1 MKYLEERASA
11 IQPLESFHKLVKSG
25 KKLRVKLGVDP
36 TAPDVTLGWYAIIR
50 ALRKFQEEGHTAV
63 LILGEFTAQVG
74 DPSGKSETRT
84 LLEESDVSE
93 NSKGV
98 LPVIKNILHEDN
110 LEIVSNKDWLSKLT
124 TSELVNLASSTTL
137 AQMLERD
144 DFSKRFDNNNPI
156 SLMEFFYPMFQGY
169 DSVAI
174 KADIEIGGHDQLWNL
189 MLGREIQKFYDLD
202 PQVAMTFPLLI
213 GTDGKKKMS
222 QSLNN
227 YISVSDKPED
237 IFGKIMSIPD
247 EVMWDY
253 FLMLTDVPLNEIDD
267 MKKNIDSGEN
277 PFEYYNLTREEF
289 RHDTS
294 IAATHFIV
302 NLEKGKNQQQRQNS
316 DGETFA
322 DNVLGGWIDCGT
334 RACQTCMAPIGSKKN
349 EPTEKGRTHVH
360 GSVQYLS
367 HRQDQAVLG
376 LLLYN
381 YTHWK
386 KNESTSVNIQLV
398 GGDSAKERSQ
408 YWWIGTT
415 RNRNGPFGGANTVA
429 DWRPNIKEM
438 KDGKH

>member
-11 IQPLESFHKLVKSG
+11 IQPLDSFHKLVKSK

-84 LLEESDVSE
+84 LLEESDVSD

-110 LEIVSNKDWLSKLT
+110 LEIVTNKDWLSKLT

-144 DFSKRFDNNNPI
+144 DFSKRFEKNNPI
-156 SLMEFFYPMFQGY
+156 SLMEFFYPIFQGY

-253 FLMLTDVPLNEIDD
+253 FLMLTDVPLNEIDE

-277 PFEYYNLTREEF
+277 PFEYKKQLGQLIVQDIYSKDEASNALKIFQNITINKNIPEDIPIYDLNITGEVHLPKILTEQNIT
-289 RHDTS
+289 TS
-294 IAATHFIV
+294 
-302 NLEKGKNQQQRQNS
+302 NS
-316 DGETFA
+316 EARRLITAGSFKIDGEKYTDLDVDFNEIA
-322 DNVLGGWIDCGT
+322 GKTLQLG
-334 RACQTCMAPIGSKKN
+334 K
-349 EPTEKGRTHVH
+349 
-360 GSVQYLS
+360 
-367 HRQDQAVLG
+367 
-376 LLLYN
+376 
-381 YTHWK
+381 
-386 KNESTSVNIQLV
+386 
-398 GGDSAKERSQ
+398 
-408 YWWIGTT
+408 
-415 RNRNGPFGGANTVA
+415 RNFFIFN
-429 DWRPNIKEM
+429 
-438 KDGKH
+438 

>member
-11 IQPLESFHKLVKSG
+11 IQPLESFHELVKSE

-144 DFSKRFDNNNPI
+144 DFSKRFENNNPI

-253 FLMLTDVPLNEIDD
+253 FLMLTDVPLNEIDE

-277 PFEYYNLTREEF
+277 PFEYKKQLGQLIVQDIYSKDKASNALEVFQNITINKNIPENIPIYDLNFTGEVHLPKILTEQSI
-289 RHDTS
+289 TS
-294 IAATHFIV
+294 SNSEARRLIAAGSFKI
-302 NLEKGKNQQQRQNS
+302 
-316 DGETFA
+316 DGEKYKNLDVDFIEISGKTLQ
-322 DNVLGGWIDCGT
+322 LG
-334 RACQTCMAPIGSKKN
+334 K
-349 EPTEKGRTHVH
+349 
-360 GSVQYLS
+360 
-367 HRQDQAVLG
+367 
-376 LLLYN
+376 
-381 YTHWK
+381 
-386 KNESTSVNIQLV
+386 
-398 GGDSAKERSQ
+398 
-408 YWWIGTT
+408 
-415 RNRNGPFGGANTVA
+415 RNFFIFN
-429 DWRPNIKEM
+429 
-438 KDGKH
+438 

>member
-11 IQPLESFHKLVKSG
+11 IQPLESFHELVKSG

-50 ALRKFQEEGHTAV
+50 ALRKFQDEGHTAV

-144 DFSKRFDNNNPI
+144 DFSKRFENNNPI

-189 MLGREIQKFYDLD
+189 MLGREIQKFYNLD

-253 FLMLTDVPLNEIDD
+253 FLMLTDVPLNEIDE
-267 MKKNIDSGEN
+267 MKKNIDNGEN
-277 PFEYYNLTREEF
+277 PFEYKKQLGQMIVQDIYSK
-289 RHDTS
+289 DKAS
-294 IAATHFIV
+294 IALDAFQNITINK
-302 NLEKGKNQQQRQNS
+302 NLPEDIPIYDLNIAGEVHVPKILTEQGITTSNS
-316 DGETFA
+316 EARRLITAGSFKIDGEKYTELDVDFSEISGKTLQ
-322 DNVLGGWIDCGT
+322 LG
-334 RACQTCMAPIGSKKN
+334 K
-349 EPTEKGRTHVH
+349 
-360 GSVQYLS
+360 
-367 HRQDQAVLG
+367 
-376 LLLYN
+376 
-381 YTHWK
+381 
-386 KNESTSVNIQLV
+386 
-398 GGDSAKERSQ
+398 
-408 YWWIGTT
+408 
-415 RNRNGPFGGANTVA
+415 RNFFIFN
-429 DWRPNIKEM
+429 
-438 KDGKH
+438 

>member
-11 IQPLESFHKLVKSG
+11 IQPLESFHELVKSG

-144 DFSKRFDNNNPI
+144 DFSKRFENNNPI

-253 FLMLTDVPLNEIDD
+253 FLMLTDVPLNEIDE

-277 PFEYYNLTREEF
+277 PFEYKKQLGQLIVQDIYSKDEASNALEVFQNITINKNIPEDIPIYDLNITGEVHLPKILTEQSI
-289 RHDTS
+289 TS
-294 IAATHFIV
+294 S
-302 NLEKGKNQQQRQNS
+302 NS
-316 DGETFA
+316 EARRLITAGSFKIDGEKYTDLDVDFIEISGKTLQ
-322 DNVLGGWIDCGT
+322 LG
-334 RACQTCMAPIGSKKN
+334 K
-349 EPTEKGRTHVH
+349 
-360 GSVQYLS
+360 
-367 HRQDQAVLG
+367 
-376 LLLYN
+376 
-381 YTHWK
+381 
-386 KNESTSVNIQLV
+386 
-398 GGDSAKERSQ
+398 
-408 YWWIGTT
+408 
-415 RNRNGPFGGANTVA
+415 RNFFIFN
-429 DWRPNIKEM
+429 
-438 KDGKH
+438 

>member
-11 IQPLESFHKLVKSG
+11 IQPLDSFHKLVKSK

-144 DFSKRFDNNNPI
+144 DFSKRFEKNNPI
-156 SLMEFFYPMFQGY
+156 SLMEFFYPIFQGY

-253 FLMLTDVPLNEIDD
+253 FLMLTDVPLNEIDE

-277 PFEYYNLTREEF
+277 PFEYKKQLGQLIVQDIYSKDEASNALKIFQNITINKNIPEDIPIYDLNITGEVHLPKILTEQNIT
-289 RHDTS
+289 TS
-294 IAATHFIV
+294 
-302 NLEKGKNQQQRQNS
+302 NS
-316 DGETFA
+316 EARRLITA
-322 DNVLGGWIDCGT
+322 
-334 RACQTCMAPIGSKKN
+334 GSFK
-349 EPTEKGRTHVH
+349 
-360 GSVQYLS
+360 
-367 HRQDQAVLG
+367 
-376 LLLYN
+376 
-381 YTHWK
+381 
-386 KNESTSVNIQLV
+386 I
-398 GGDSAKERSQ
+398 
-408 YWWIGTT
+408 
-415 RNRNGPFGGANTVA
+415 
-429 DWRPNIKEM
+429 
-438 KDGKH
+438 DGKKYTDLDVDFNEIAGKTLQLGKRNFFIFN

>member
-11 IQPLESFHKLVKSG
+11 IQPLESFHELVKSG

-144 DFSKRFDNNNPI
+144 DFSKRFENNNPI

-253 FLMLTDVPLNEIDD
+253 FLMLTDVPLNEIDE

-277 PFEYYNLTREEF
+277 PFEYKKQLGQLIVQDIYSKDEASNALEVFQNITINKNIPEDIPIYDLNITGQVHLPKILTEQSI
-289 RHDTS
+289 TS
-294 IAATHFIV
+294 S
-302 NLEKGKNQQQRQNS
+302 NS
-316 DGETFA
+316 EARRLITAGSFKIDGEKYTDLDVEFIEISGKTLQ
-322 DNVLGGWIDCGT
+322 LG
-334 RACQTCMAPIGSKKN
+334 K
-349 EPTEKGRTHVH
+349 
-360 GSVQYLS
+360 
-367 HRQDQAVLG
+367 
-376 LLLYN
+376 
-381 YTHWK
+381 
-386 KNESTSVNIQLV
+386 
-398 GGDSAKERSQ
+398 
-408 YWWIGTT
+408 
-415 RNRNGPFGGANTVA
+415 RNFFIFN
-429 DWRPNIKEM
+429 
-438 KDGKH
+438 

>member
-11 IQPLESFHKLVKSG
+11 IQPLDSFQELVKSR

-50 ALRKFQEEGHTAV
+50 ALKKFQEEGHTAV

-144 DFSKRFDNNNPI
+144 DFSKRFENNNPI

-227 YISVSDKPED
+227 YISVSEKPED

-247 EVMWDY
+247 DVMWDY
-253 FLMLTDVPLNEIDD
+253 FLMLTDIPLSEIED
-267 MKKNIDSGEN
+267 MKKNIDIGEN
-277 PFEYYNLTREEF
+277 PFEYKKQLGQLIVQDIYSKDEASNALEAFQNVTINKNIPEDIPIYDLNITGEVHIPKILTEQGIT
-289 RHDTS
+289 TS
-294 IAATHFIV
+294 NSEARRLITAGSFKIAG
-302 NLEKGKNQQQRQNS
+302 EKYTELDIDFSKIS
-316 DGETFA
+316 GETLQ
-322 DNVLGGWIDCGT
+322 LG
-334 RACQTCMAPIGSKKN
+334 K
-349 EPTEKGRTHVH
+349 
-360 GSVQYLS
+360 
-367 HRQDQAVLG
+367 
-376 LLLYN
+376 
-381 YTHWK
+381 
-386 KNESTSVNIQLV
+386 
-398 GGDSAKERSQ
+398 
-408 YWWIGTT
+408 
-415 RNRNGPFGGANTVA
+415 RNFFIFN
-429 DWRPNIKEM
+429 
-438 KDGKH
+438 

>member
-11 IQPLESFHKLVKSG
+11 IQPLESFHELVKSG

-144 DFSKRFDNNNPI
+144 DFSKRFENNNPI

-253 FLMLTDVPLNEIDD
+253 FLMLTDVPLNEIDE

-277 PFEYYNLTREEF
+277 PFEYKKQLGQLIVQDIYSKDEASNALEVFQNITINKNIPEDIPIYDLNFTGEVHLPKILTEQSI
-289 RHDTS
+289 TS
-294 IAATHFIV
+294 S
-302 NLEKGKNQQQRQNS
+302 NS
-316 DGETFA
+316 EARRLITAGSFKIDGEKYTDLDVDF
-322 DNVLGGWIDCGT
+322 VEISGKTLQLG
-334 RACQTCMAPIGSKKN
+334 K
-349 EPTEKGRTHVH
+349 
-360 GSVQYLS
+360 
-367 HRQDQAVLG
+367 
-376 LLLYN
+376 
-381 YTHWK
+381 
-386 KNESTSVNIQLV
+386 
-398 GGDSAKERSQ
+398 
-408 YWWIGTT
+408 
-415 RNRNGPFGGANTVA
+415 RNFFIFN
-429 DWRPNIKEM
+429 
-438 KDGKH
+438 

>member
-1 MKYLEERASA
+1 MEIQFSSIMKYLEERSSA
-11 IQPLESFHKLVKSG
+11 IQPLESFYELVKSG

-144 DFSKRFDNNNPI
+144 DFSKRFENNNPI

-189 MLGREIQKFYDLD
+189 MLGREIQKFYALD

-227 YISVSDKPED
+227 YISVSEKPED

-247 EVMWDY
+247 DVMWDY
-253 FLMLTDVPLNEIDD
+253 FLMLTDIPLGEIEE

-277 PFEYYNLTREEF
+277 PFEYKKQLGQLIVQDIYSKEEA
-289 RHDTS
+289 S
-294 IAATHFIV
+294 NA
-302 NLEKGKNQQQRQNS
+302 LEAFQNVTINKNIP
-316 DGETFA
+316 D
-322 DNVLGGWIDCGT
+322 DI
-334 RACQTCMAPIGSKKN
+334 PI
-349 EPTEKGRTHVH
+349 
-360 GSVQYLS
+360 Y
-367 HRQDQAVLG
+367 D
-376 LLLYN
+376 
-381 YTHWK
+381 
-386 KNESTSVNIQLV
+386 VNIAGEVHVPKILTEQGITTSNSEARRLITAGSFKINGEKYTDLDVDFSEISGKTLQL
-398 GGDSAKERSQ
+398 GK
-408 YWWIGTT
+408 
-415 RNRNGPFGGANTVA
+415 RNFFIFN
-429 DWRPNIKEM
+429 
-438 KDGKH
+438 

>member
-1 MKYLEERASA
+1 M
-11 IQPLESFHKLVKSG
+11 
-25 KKLRVKLGVDP
+25 
-36 TAPDVTLGWYAIIR
+36 
-50 ALRKFQEEGHTAV
+50 

-144 DFSKRFDNNNPI
+144 DFSKRFENNNPI

-253 FLMLTDVPLNEIDD
+253 FLMLTDVPLNEIDE

-277 PFEYYNLTREEF
+277 PFEYKKQLGQLIVQDIYSKDEASNALEIFQNITINKNIPEDIPIYDLNITGEVHLPKILTEQSI
-289 RHDTS
+289 TS
-294 IAATHFIV
+294 S
-302 NLEKGKNQQQRQNS
+302 NS
-316 DGETFA
+316 EARRLITAGSFKIDGEKYTDLDVDFIEISGKTLQ
-322 DNVLGGWIDCGT
+322 LG
-334 RACQTCMAPIGSKKN
+334 K
-349 EPTEKGRTHVH
+349 
-360 GSVQYLS
+360 
-367 HRQDQAVLG
+367 
-376 LLLYN
+376 
-381 YTHWK
+381 
-386 KNESTSVNIQLV
+386 
-398 GGDSAKERSQ
+398 
-408 YWWIGTT
+408 
-415 RNRNGPFGGANTVA
+415 RNFFIFN
-429 DWRPNIKEM
+429 
-438 KDGKH
+438 

>member
-144 DFSKRFDNNNPI
+144 DFSKRFENNNPI

-227 YISVSDKPED
+227 YISVTDKPED

-253 FLMLTDVPLNEIDD
+253 FLMLTDVPLNEIDE
-267 MKKNIDSGEN
+267 MKNNIDSGEN
-277 PFEYYNLTREEF
+277 PFEYKKQLGQLIVQDIYSKDEASNALEVFQNITINKNIPEDIPIYDLNITGEVHLPKILTEQSI
-289 RHDTS
+289 TS
-294 IAATHFIV
+294 S
-302 NLEKGKNQQQRQNS
+302 NS
-316 DGETFA
+316 EARRLITAGSFKIDGEKYTDLDVDFIKISGKTLQ
-322 DNVLGGWIDCGT
+322 LG
-334 RACQTCMAPIGSKKN
+334 K
-349 EPTEKGRTHVH
+349 
-360 GSVQYLS
+360 
-367 HRQDQAVLG
+367 
-376 LLLYN
+376 
-381 YTHWK
+381 
-386 KNESTSVNIQLV
+386 
-398 GGDSAKERSQ
+398 
-408 YWWIGTT
+408 
-415 RNRNGPFGGANTVA
+415 RNFFIFN
-429 DWRPNIKEM
+429 
-438 KDGKH
+438 

>member
-11 IQPLESFHKLVKSG
+11 IQPLESFKELVKSG

-144 DFSKRFDNNNPI
+144 DFSKRFENNNPI

-189 MLGREIQKFYDLD
+189 MLGREIQKFYNLD

-253 FLMLTDVPLNEIDD
+253 FLMLTDVPLNEIDE

-277 PFEYYNLTREEF
+277 PFEYKKQLGQLIVQDIYSKHEASNALEVFQNITINKNIPEDIPIYDLNFTGEVHLPKILTEQSI
-289 RHDTS
+289 TS
-294 IAATHFIV
+294 S
-302 NLEKGKNQQQRQNS
+302 NS
-316 DGETFA
+316 EARRLITAGSFKIDGEKYTDLDVDFIEISGKTLQ
-322 DNVLGGWIDCGT
+322 LG
-334 RACQTCMAPIGSKKN
+334 K
-349 EPTEKGRTHVH
+349 
-360 GSVQYLS
+360 
-367 HRQDQAVLG
+367 
-376 LLLYN
+376 
-381 YTHWK
+381 
-386 KNESTSVNIQLV
+386 
-398 GGDSAKERSQ
+398 
-408 YWWIGTT
+408 
-415 RNRNGPFGGANTVA
+415 RNFFIFN
-429 DWRPNIKEM
+429 
-438 KDGKH
+438 